1 VCCPPGPCLAD
12 CAALVTALSP
22 VIGYDKASTL
32 AHRALER
39 NLTLKAQALETGWVD
54 EQPFDKVVDPQKKAH
69 PT

>member
-1 VCCPPGPCLAD
+1 MTG
-12 CAALVTALSP
+12 LSP